1 MMDFMDY
8 VEEDSLLYYIRSHLN
23 EYGEL
28 PADFSLD
35 YHVNGARKLESE
47 TEGDFDYFL
56 PDGLIDGN
64 IFLEM
69 DYSDEIPEPLC
80 RSLMLASEEN
90 YVEAAEA
97 AADYLSGSEPR
108 RMIQYVNGLYS
119 WVESGEAD
127 LKGQCIYNLAYNILR
142 QDNEIEM
149 VKFAL
154 FIMTFLDASARPEAV
169 DMINLFSRSDEFTLF
184 CTWAMKEW
192 PNRNERTFD
201 MLRHVKGWGRIT
213 GLSSLSPETEEIRR
227 WLVTDGWK
235 TSLSRE
241 DAVLTVVHAIDVEEF
256 LGGKNPAD
264 SYIFKNIT
272 AMLKVLLHSEEGD
285 DYCGMDQM
293 ENPWPLCTAWLS
305 ECSRQ
310 FRNLEIY
317 ETAAKITR
325 YAYRRAGE
333 KEALELKKKGT
344 DFLFTAECRDTLKAA
359 LKEGK
364 GQKLAEFLGLI

>member
-1 MMDFMDY
+1 MDFMDY
-8 VEEDSLLYYIRSHLN
+8 VEEDSLLYYIRSHLD

-35 YHVNGARKLESE
+35 LHVNGLRKLESE
-47 TEGDFDYFL
+47 TAGYFDFFL

-80 RSLMLASEEN
+80 RALMLASDEK

-97 AADYLSGSEPR
+97 ASDYLCGNEPR

-119 WVESGEAD
+119 WVESGEAL

-142 QDNEIEM
+142 QDNEVEM
-149 VKFAL
+149 VKFGL

-169 DMINLFSRSDEFTLF
+169 EMIDTLSKCDEFTLF
-184 CTWAMKEW
+184 CTWALKEW
-192 PNRNERTFD
+192 PHRNERTFD
-201 MLRHVKGWGRIT
+201 MLRHVKGWGRIA

-227 WLVTDGWK
+227 WMVNDGWK

-241 DAVLTVVHAIDVEEF
+241 DAVLTIVHAISVEEF
-256 LGGKNPAD
+256 LGGENPTD

-272 AMLKVLLHSEEGD
+272 AMLKILLQTEEGD

-293 ENPWPLCTAWLS
+293 ENPWPLAAAWLK
-305 ECSRQ
+305 ECERQ

-317 ETAAKITR
+317 ETAARITR

-333 KEALELKKKGT
+333 KEAVELKKMGT
-344 DFLFTAECRDTLKAA
+344 DFLFTAECRDTLEAA

-364 GQKLAEFLGLI
+364 GQELAGFLGFK